1 MKTSEK
7 MLNEAPGF
15 TCPVC
20 ERGRVKLSLADFLG
34 SSEVRCPI
42 CGTPFQMDKAGCTE
56 LVDRLQDLQ
65 VAQQNVRL
73 LEKNGGR

>member
-7 MLNEAPGF
+7 MLNDAPGF

-20 ERGRVKLSLADFLG
+20 ARGRVKLSLADFLG
-34 SSEVRCPI
+34 SSEVRCPM
-42 CGTPFQMDKAGCTE
+42 CGTSFQMDKTGCAE

-73 LEKNGGR
+73 LEKKTDR

>member
-15 TCPVC
+15 ACPVC
-20 ERGRVKLSLADFLG
+20 GRGRVKLSLTDFLG
-34 SSEVRCPI
+34 SNDVRCPI
-42 CGTPFQMDKAGCTE
+42 CSTSFQMDKTGCAE
-56 LVDRLQDLQ
+56 LVDRLQDLH

-73 LEKNGGR
+73 LDKPDR